1 MTASLT
7 TTALSTWV
15 PLAANDTDWNKMR
28 PALLDA
34 LQDTLYMVSRTLLF
48 AGILGLI
55 VGLLLYCLRP
65 KGILGGSPVARGL
78 HLVLNL
84 IINTVRPIPFIILL
98 VAVWPLT
105 EAVVGKTIGPNA
117 AVFVMTIGAT
127 FAVAR
132 IVEQNLMSV
141 DPGVI
146 EAARSMGAKPWQI
159 IRKVILPEA
168 LGPLVLGYT
177 FLLIGI
183 VDMSAMAGAIGSG
196 GLGNFAIMYG
206 YQQFNTELTW
216 VAVAIIIVLV
226 QIVQFFGNWLARKIM
241 RR

>member
-1 MTASLT
+1 M
-7 TTALSTWV
+7 
-15 PLAANDTDWNKMR
+15 K
-28 PALLDA
+28 PALFDSI
-34 LQDTLYMVSRTLLF
+34 QDTLYMVSRSLLF
-48 AGILGLI
+48 AGVIGLVI
-55 VGLLLYCLRP
+55 GLLLYCLRP
-65 KGILGGSPVARGL
+65 KGILGGGTVARII
-78 HLVLNL
+78 HLVLNI
-84 IINTVRPIPFIILL
+84 IINTIRPIPFIILL
-98 VAVWPLT
+98 VAIRPLT
-105 EAVVGKTIGPNA
+105 MAVVGKTIGPNA
-117 AVFVMTIGAT
+117 AVFAITIGAT

-146 EAARSMGAKPWQI
+146 EAARSMGATPWQI
-159 IRKVILPEA
+159 IYKVILPEA

-196 GLGNFAIMYG
+196 GLGNFAIQYG
-206 YQQFNTELTW
+206 YQQFNDQITW
-216 VAVAIIIVLV
+216 TAVAIIVVMV

>member
-1 MTASLT
+1 MSAFDLLT
-7 TTALSTWV
+7 QL
-15 PLAANDTDWNKMR
+15 PLGANQTDWSVMR
-28 PALLDA
+28 PALLDSI
-34 LQDTLYMVSRTLLF
+34 QDTLYMVTRTLLF
-48 AGILGLI
+48 AGVLGLVI
-55 VGLLLYCLRP
+55 GLLLYCLRP
-65 KGILGGSPVARGL
+65 KGILGGSGLARVV

-84 IINTVRPIPFIILL
+84 LINTVRPIPFIILL
-98 VAVWPLT
+98 VAIYPLT
-105 EAVVGKTIGPNA
+105 LAVVGKTIGPNA
-117 AVFVMTIGAT
+117 AVFAMTIGAT

-146 EAARSMGAKPWQI
+146 EAARSMGANPWQI

-196 GLGNFAIMYG
+196 GLGNFAIQYG
-206 YQQFNTELTW
+206 YQQFNAEITW
-216 VAVAIIIVLV
+216 TAVAIIIVMV

>member
-1 MTASLT
+1 MSAYDLLT
-7 TTALSTWV
+7 QIPLGAPTTNW
-15 PLAANDTDWNKMR
+15 DQMR
-28 PALLDA
+28 PALIDA
-34 LQDTLYMVSRTLLF
+34 IQDTLYMVSRTLLY
-48 AGILGLI
+48 AGGIGL
-55 VGLLLYCLRP
+55 VLGLLLYCLRP
-65 KGILGGSPVARGL
+65 KGILGGSALARVI
-78 HLVLNL
+78 HVVLNL

-98 VAVWPLT
+98 VAIFPLT
-105 EAVVGKTIGPNA
+105 MAVVGKTIGPKA
-117 AVFVMTIGAT
+117 AVFAMTIGAT

-159 IRKVILPEA
+159 ISKVILPEA

-196 GLGNFAIMYG
+196 GLGNFAIQYG
-206 YQQFNTELTW
+206 YQQFNQEITW
-216 VAVAIIIVLV
+216 VAVAIIIVMV

>member
-1 MTASLT
+1 MSAFDRLRQ
-7 TTALSTWV
+7 L
-15 PLAANDTDWNKMR
+15 PLAVETDWSVMK
-28 PALLDA
+28 PALFDSI
-34 LQDTLYMVSRTLLF
+34 QDTLYMVSRSLLF
-48 AGILGLI
+48 AGVIGLVI
-55 VGLLLYCLRP
+55 GLLLYCLRP
-65 KGILGGSPVARGL
+65 KGILGGGTVARII
-78 HLVLNL
+78 HLVLNI
-84 IINTVRPIPFIILL
+84 IINTIRPIPFIILL
-98 VAVWPLT
+98 VAIRPLT
-105 EAVVGKTIGPNA
+105 MAVVGKTIGPNA
-117 AVFVMTIGAT
+117 AVFAITIGAT

-146 EAARSMGAKPWQI
+146 EAARSMGATPWQI
-159 IRKVILPEA
+159 IYKVILPEA

-196 GLGNFAIMYG
+196 GLGNFAIQYG
-206 YQQFNTELTW
+206 YQQFNDQITW
-216 VAVAIIIVLV
+216 TAVAIIVVMV

>member
-1 MTASLT
+1 MTSL
-7 TTALSTWV
+7 LIDWL
-15 PLAANDTDWNKMR
+15 PLAAPTTDWEKMR
-28 PALLDA
+28 PALMDA
-34 LQDTLYMVSRTLLF
+34 TQDTLYMVSRTLVF
-48 AGILGLI
+48 AGLLGLVI
-55 VGLLLYCLRP
+55 GLLLYCLRP
-65 KGILGGSPVARGL
+65 KGILGGSPLSNGL
-78 HLVLNL
+78 HFLLNI

-146 EAARSMGAKPWQI
+146 EAARAMGAKPWQI

-196 GLGNFAIMYG
+196 GLGQFAIQYG